1 MAETNLLKLLENGL
15 NLLLPTITGGSF
27 HMEKAIIM
35 SSMTL
40 ASDNGPQQWSVDN
53 GLQIFF
59 FFFIMKLHKYIID
72 VTRTADKQRLPTG
85 NPVAS
90 LFIDHHQLTPNSQ
103 LRKPKSYKMAAIEQ
117 SRS

>member
-40 ASDNGPQQWSVDN
+40 ASDNGPQQ
-53 GLQIFF
+53 
-59 FFFIMKLHKYIID
+59 
-72 VTRTADKQRLPTG
+72 
-85 NPVAS
+85 
-90 LFIDHHQLTPNSQ
+90 
-103 LRKPKSYKMAAIEQ
+103 
-117 SRS
+117 